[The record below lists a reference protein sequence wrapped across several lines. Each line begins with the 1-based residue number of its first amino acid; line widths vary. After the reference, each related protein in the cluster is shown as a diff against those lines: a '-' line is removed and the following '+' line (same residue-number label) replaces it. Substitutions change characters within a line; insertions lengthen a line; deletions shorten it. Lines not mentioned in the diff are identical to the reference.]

1 MVRALSVALSACLFV
16 ACAEEPEPE
25 APRRDRRSKR
35 TKTELPA
42 QIPASE
48 PEPEPAPQPV
58 AAPSEPTQR
67 WWCLCYQREGASGP
81 EPETACRGSE
91 SQCRKLEGRVA
102 KGSKDIIAG
111 SMTRS
116 CQPIEGTHPSD
127 VAGTHEQWK
136 PSKLAGAWVS
146 EGVCQ
151 LMPGAAAPAP
161 EPALGET
168 GEPAPTD
175 ELAEGSFM
183 STERIGELSQGMS
196 TAQLRHGLGE
206 PERRGAVEEMG
217 ATGLYEQVWTY
228 PDGLSVVMAADTRH
242 GPQTISALTIVAPSK
257 LKTRRGIGIGD
268 SREAVERAYGDVR
281 APEQEAPASES
292 RFVAGSIYGGLI
304 FEFDEGAVSRVFLG
318 AAAE

>member
-1 MVRALSVALSACLFV
+1 MVRALSIALSTCLLF

-25 APRRDRRSKR
+25 QRPRRDRRSKR
-35 TKTELPA
+35 PQPA
-42 QIPASE
+42 PEPASE
-48 PEPEPAPQPV
+48 PAPEPAPIAAP
-58 AAPSEPTQR
+58 APSEPTQR
-67 WWCLCYQREGASGP
+67 WWCLCYQRDGAEGP
-81 EPETACRGSE
+81 EPETACRASE
-91 SQCRKLEGRVA
+91 AQCRKLEGRVA
-102 KGSKDIIAG
+102 KGSKDIVAG
-111 SMTRS
+111 SMTRA

-127 VAGTHEQWK
+127 AAGTHEQWK

-151 LMPGAAAPAP
+151 LMAGAPEPAP
-161 EPALGET
+161 EPAET
-168 GEPAPTD
+168 GEPMPVEEVGD
-175 ELAEGSFM
+175 GSFM
-183 STERIGELSQGMS
+183 STELIGELRQGMS
-196 TAQLRHGLGE
+196 TAELRHGLGE
-206 PERRGAVEEMG
+206 PERRGAVEEMA

-228 PDGLSVVMAADTRH
+228 AEGLTVVMAADTRH

-281 APEQEAPASES
+281 APEQEAPPSDT

-304 FEFDEGAVSRVFLG
+304 FEFDKGVVSRVFLG